1 MCIWIELA
9 SLFKHIDS
17 HPRVAIDVLE
27 KRCQL
32 NPDAH
37 QFLIESMR
45 TLRFSARAYY
55 RILRLART
63 IADLSASDY
72 IEPQHITESIHYRY
86 LDRVSV

>member
-1 MCIWIELA
+1 M
-9 SLFKHIDS
+9 F
-17 HPRVAIDVLE
+17 E
-27 KRCQL
+27 KKCQL

-45 TLRFSARAYY
+45 TLQFSARAYH

-63 IADLSASDY
+63 IADLSASDR
-72 IEPQHITESIHYRY
+72 IEPQHISESIHYRY